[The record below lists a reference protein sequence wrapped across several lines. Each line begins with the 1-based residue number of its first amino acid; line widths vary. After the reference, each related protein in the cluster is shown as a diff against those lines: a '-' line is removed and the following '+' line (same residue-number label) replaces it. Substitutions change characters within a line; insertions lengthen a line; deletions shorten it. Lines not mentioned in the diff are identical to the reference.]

1 MWPSQVLSCA
11 RLDQAGHTE
20 NHSQQKE
27 PFTGNGSQAPADI
40 NSHVGPK
47 WALVWSI
54 YNPTS
59 WILMRGEAGPLLLR
73 LQPAPPFQPTLLLCL
88 PPWVSWFG
96 DLKGREAQQLC
107 VRIPQAVPRRKARKQ
122 EPAPLHREQEGGAAL
137 IS

>member
-27 PFTGNGSQAPADI
+27 PFTGNGSQTRADI

-47 WALVWSI
+47 WALVWS
-54 YNPTS
+54 
-59 WILMRGEAGPLLLR
+59 MRGEAGPLLLR
-73 LQPAPPFQPTLLLCL
+73 LQPAPPFHPTPLLCL
-88 PPWVSWFG
+88 PLWVSWFR

-107 VRIPQAVPRRKARKQ
+107 VRIPQAVPKRKARKQ